1 MQEVGKQN
9 IHGRF
14 SLANPIKFW
23 IFFIFRNKIFVR
35 VFCLFLPY
43 GLNLLISNIK
53 IYRSIII
60 CRLLIRIRLSIL
72 YEMESGHKRTGF
84 EPWLRFKKKGRK
96 LRCMTPTDLNLML
109 AGSLRMLPSSRIRIS
124 QASAQWWRRYFNNL
138 EMSGFQS
145 IVCFLIN
152 PTQQYMFFKSIK
164 IACFFLN
171 R

>member
-35 VFCLFLPY
+35 VFCPFLPY

-84 EPWLRFKKKGRK
+84 EPWLRFKKKRKEVALYDAHWPKLDVGRILEDVAEQSDQNITGLCTVMK
-96 LRCMTPTDLNLML
+96 AIFQQSWDVGISVN
-109 AGSLRMLPSSRIRIS
+109 SLF
-124 QASAQWWRRYFNNL
+124 FN
-138 EMSGFQS
+138 QS
-145 IVCFLIN
+145 DSTIHVF
-152 PTQQYMFFKSIK
+152 
-164 IACFFLN
+164 
-171 R
+171 